1 MVRGCRFRLLG
12 ALVLSLTVSACGF
25 QLRGAESM
33 PDALAPMSLSCSDNV
48 PSSLCSDVRDQLRL
62 YGLLADDDENP
73 GYRLELR
80 AYSQDRRA
88 SAISDRAAAA
98 EYELDASVELMLNTT
113 DEIPLLAKTRINSR
127 ETYRADETEVLAG
140 EREQQ
145 SVEDVVRN
153 RLAQQVVL
161 RLRPFTEQ
169 RIEQIRAEHKTE
181 SSE

>member
-1 MVRGCRFRLLG
+1 MGTARQVRLPGVLILTL
-12 ALVLSLTVSACGF
+12 ALSACGF
-25 QLRGAESM
+25 QLRGADSM
-33 PDALAPMSLSCSDNV
+33 PDALAPLSLSCSDNV
-48 PSSLCSDVRDQLRL
+48 PGSLCGDVRDQLRL
-62 YGLLADDDENP
+62 YGLLAGEDETP

-80 AYSQDRRA
+80 DYSQDRRA

-98 EYELDASVELMLNTT
+98 EYELDASVALMLNTA
-113 DEIPLLAKTRINSR
+113 DDIPLLAQTRISSR

-153 RLAQQVVL
+153 RLAQQVVR
-161 RLRPFTEQ
+161 RLSPFTEQ
-169 RIEQIRAEHKTE
+169 RIERIRAEHKAE